1 MALIIAGSFVLFGIL
16 CLAALFD
23 IQSNTRK
30 SRIALESL
38 VSQLSQSPL
47 PQVPHSSA
55 RVYPSQ
61 ISPAPPPR
69 PYTPSAPRKRP
80 GDATQPLEP

>member
-1 MALIIAGSFVLFGIL
+1 MALIIAGIIVLFGIL

-30 SRIALESL
+30 SRIALENLAASL
-38 VSQLSQSPL
+38 SSPVASSPSL
-47 PQVPHSSA
+47 QVPSSPRPVSA
-55 RVYPSQ
+55 
-61 ISPAPPPR
+61 PR

>member
-1 MALIIAGSFVLFGIL
+1 MALIIAGIILLFGIL

-38 VSQLSQSPL
+38 VSHLSQSPL
-47 PQVPHSSA
+47 PQVSES
-55 RVYPSQ
+55 PSPQ
-61 ISPAPPPR
+61 VSQSRAPR